1 VNVTIETP
9 DLSKA
14 FSAWGDNFFAWTR
27 RAVEP
32 GFKLGDPKAFQALG
46 KTNID
51 RARELQERVKLGVAG
66 LNDALISSATAAT
79 TAAAEL
85 NRKVF
90 EDAVTNSKTALDY
103 AEQLLG
109 VDSLSAFAD
118 LSATH
123 TSKQIRAWTEQAKA
137 VGSLSYKAAIE
148 TAEPIKSYVTSVTK
162 KVD

>member
-1 VNVTIETP
+1 
-9 DLSKA
+9 
-14 FSAWGDNFFAWTR
+14 
-27 RAVEP
+27 
-32 GFKLGDPKAFQALG
+32 
-46 KTNID
+46 
-51 RARELQERVKLGVAG
+51 
-66 LNDALISSATAAT
+66 
-79 TAAAEL
+79 
-85 NRKVF
+85 
-90 EDAVTNSKTALDY
+90 VTNSKTALDY

-162 KVD
+162 KTD